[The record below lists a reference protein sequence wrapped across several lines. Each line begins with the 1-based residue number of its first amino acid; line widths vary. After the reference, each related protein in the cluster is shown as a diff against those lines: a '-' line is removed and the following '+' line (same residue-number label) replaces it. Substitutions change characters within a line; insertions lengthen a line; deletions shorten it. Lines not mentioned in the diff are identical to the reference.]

1 MLFDIFHSVGTVDWI
16 RTERQVFEELMEQT
30 HAAEEL
36 GYTTMWLSE
45 SHYSSE
51 PQKQHAEPVIPSYP
65 GEVGFS
71 NDAPQLIQFLLGR
84 TRRIG
89 FGTAIYNIVGGNGGP
104 IRAAEAIRTLA
115 FLNGLRDTPR
125 MLHVGVASG
134 RFEFINRPFGVHPR
148 DAEEKLL
155 WKQYKRFVFLE
166 ALEIFL
172 RLSNGE
178 VLSSE
183 MLTPHTLG
191 REHFDSDS
199 EWERARAELAR
210 LRAEPLPERL
220 PYRRRWNFEPIR
232 LVPSL
237 LPAMRECQRF
247 VLGSADPLAR
257 EIGCKFADLDV
268 FNLSFSSPESLN
280 AIHREMTG
288 RAGAHGSTW
297 DRSRLPRT
305 ALIFIDPD
313 QRRAEAAASRAMDVY
328 IEGMRGTLQ
337 SPPKEALLAR
347 ALVGDAQAVREQLA
361 EGGSRGFHRDDRVM
375 LWFEFTRGHED
386 VLKQMRYFA
395 QEVMPHFA
403 A

>member
-1 MLFDIFHSVGTVDWI
+1 MLFDIFHSVGTTDWV
-16 RTERQVFEELMEQT
+16 RAERQVFEELLEQT
-30 HAAEEL
+30 RLAEQL

-51 PQKQHAEPVIPSYP
+51 PQKGHAEPVVPTYP
-65 GEVGFS
+65 GELGLS
-71 NDAPQLIQFLLGR
+71 NDAPQLIQFLLDR
-84 TRRIG
+84 TQRIG

-104 IRAAEAIRTLA
+104 IRSAEAMRMLA

-125 MLHVGVASG
+125 MLRIGVASG

-178 VLSSE
+178 TLSSE
-183 MLTPHTLG
+183 MLTPLTLG
-191 REHFDSDS
+191 REHFDSDG
-199 EWERARAELAR
+199 EWERARKELAR
-210 LRAEPLPERL
+210 LSAGPLPERL

-237 LPAMRECQRF
+237 SPAMRECQRF

-257 EIGCKFADLDV
+257 EIGCKFADLDI
-268 FNLSFSSPESLN
+268 FNLSFTSAESLN
-280 AIHREMTG
+280 ALHREMTG
-288 RAGAHGSTW
+288 RASAHGSVW
-297 DRSRLPRT
+297 HRGRLPRT

-313 QRRAEAAASRAMDVY
+313 QRRAEEAASRGMDIY
-328 IEGMRGTLQ
+328 LEGMRGTLAT
-337 SPPKEALLAR
+337 PPKEALLAK
-347 ALVGDAQAVREQLA
+347 ALVGDAHAIREQLA
-361 EGGSRGFHRDDRVM
+361 EGGARGFHREDCVM
-375 LWFEFTRGHED
+375 LWFEFTRGHDE

-395 QEVMPHFA
+395 QEVMPHFVA
-403 A
+403 